1 MNKKIEGDTV
11 ISEKLEDLM
20 TPGFI
25 AEVSPIE
32 AEIMGAFSEDA
43 LSEEEAKEAVYD

>member
-1 MNKKIEGDTV
+1 MNKKIEENTV

-43 LSEEEAKEAVYD
+43 LSEDDAKEAVYD

>member
-1 MNKKIEGDTV
+1 MNKKIEEKTV

-43 LSEEEAKEAVYD
+43 LSEDVAREVAYD